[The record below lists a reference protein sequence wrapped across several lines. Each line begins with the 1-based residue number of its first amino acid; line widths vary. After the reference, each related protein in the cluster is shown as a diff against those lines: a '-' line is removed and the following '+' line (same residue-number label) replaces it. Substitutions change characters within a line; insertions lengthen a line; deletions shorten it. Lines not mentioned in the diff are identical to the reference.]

1 MRFIAADS
9 MQDEMQGTLLLGV
22 AFCTITLWWGFREE
36 TSARERWRETISN
49 PAVAIRKIGSIA
61 ALTGIAAYLFLGSSY
76 GVMLAILAVALSLLW
91 GSAPFYIATVTTGPI
106 LVVIIWLYAMISLA
120 GYGLNMVTV
129 AIAAMSLGVGI
140 DYVIHFIERYR
151 EEREEG
157 SSPDV
162 SIAAVGGASGLAL
175 FGSAISDIA
184 GFMVINQSKMGFFST
199 FGLFC
204 AIMIGLSLVAS
215 MVLAPAVLG
224 LIHKNSISASQ

>member
-1 MRFIAADS
+1 M
-9 MQDEMQGTLLLGV
+9 M
-22 AFCTITLWWGFREE
+22 
-36 TSARERWRETISN
+36 
-49 PAVAIRKIGSIA
+49 
-61 ALTGIAAYLFLGSSY
+61 
-76 GVMLAILAVALSLLW
+76 AILSIIFSLLW
-91 GSAPFYIATVTTGPI
+91 GTTPFFIATVTTGPI
-106 LVVIIWLYAMISLA
+106 LVVIIWLYAMVSLA

-157 SSPDV
+157 STPEV

-175 FGSAISDIA
+175 FGSAISDMA

-204 AIMIGLSLVAS
+204 AIMIGLSLLAS
-215 MVLAPAVLG
+215 MVLTPAVLG
-224 LIHKNSISASQ
+224 LLHRKPLSQSTPEFH

>member
-1 MRFIAADS
+1 MKAA
-9 MQDEMQGTLLLGV
+9 
-22 AFCTITLWWGFREE
+22 
-36 TSARERWRETISN
+36 ARL
-49 PAVAIRKIGSIA
+49 VLVGLV
-61 ALTGIAAYLFLGSSY
+61 ALTL
-76 GVMLAILAVALSLLW
+76 VACAD
-91 GSAPFYIATVTTGPI
+91 GEKTRREGEAPFYIATVTTGPI

-157 SSPDV
+157 STPAV

-175 FGSAISDIA
+175 FGSAVSDIA

-204 AIMIGLSLVAS
+204 AIMIGLS
-215 MVLAPAVLG
+215 
-224 LIHKNSISASQ
+224 IWCKI